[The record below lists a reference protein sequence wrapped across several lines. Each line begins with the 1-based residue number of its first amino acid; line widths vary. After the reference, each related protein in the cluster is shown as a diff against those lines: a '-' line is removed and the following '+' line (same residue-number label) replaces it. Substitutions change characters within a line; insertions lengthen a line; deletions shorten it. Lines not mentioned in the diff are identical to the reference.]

1 MSEPTRRRALKLAAA
16 TGVAAATASV
26 PVRGAAASPHRP
38 SYGRIDTHHHAVP
51 PKMRQWAVEQGIIPP
66 GDVPS
71 WAQWT
76 LESTL
81 ATMEANG
88 IAMGV
93 ASAPV
98 PPEIF
103 ADRKVAESGVRVC
116 NESLAELVRD
126 HPTRFGFFANV
137 AMLHPDL
144 ALRQI
149 AYALDELNADG
160 VLLTTSAAGRYLGDP
175 AFDPVLAELDR
186 RGAVVFTHP
195 FSPEGIVEVPGVG
208 DWLGDFLLDT
218 TRTALSLIAAG
229 TLDRYRRLSII
240 LSHGGGF
247 LPYMAGRAERWGRED
262 DGPAPSKIRRAL
274 RRFHYD
280 TALPMSPY
288 ATPTLIGAVGAD
300 RVLFGT
306 DWPANSAR
314 EVALNTADLDRD
326 RALDRPAHRAI
337 ARDNALRLLPRLA
350 ERHRTGGAGKD

>member
-1 MSEPTRRRALKLAAA
+1 MPDLTRRRTLKLTAATGMAAAAA
-16 TGVAAATASV
+16 TL
-26 PVRGAAASPHRP
+26 PVREAAASPHRP

-66 GDVPS
+66 TGGPS

-76 LESTL
+76 LPDTL

-88 IAMGV
+88 IAVGV

-98 PPEIF
+98 PAEIF
-103 ADRKVAESGVRVC
+103 ADRKVAESGVHVC
-116 NESLAELVRD
+116 NESLAELARD

-144 ALRQI
+144 ALKQV
-149 AYALDELNADG
+149 AYALDELGADG
-160 VLLTTSAAGRYLGDP
+160 VLLNTSAGGRYLGDP
-175 AFDPVLAELDR
+175 VFAPLLAELDR
-186 RGAVVFTHP
+186 RGAVAFTHP

-208 DWLGDFLLDT
+208 GWLGDFLLDT
-218 TRTALSLIAAG
+218 TRTALSLIASGA
-229 TLDRYRRLSII
+229 LDRYRRLSII

-262 DGPAPSKIRRAL
+262 DGPDPAKIRRAL
-274 RRFHYD
+274 RRFFYD

-288 ATPTLIGAVGAD
+288 ATPTLLGAAGAD

-314 EVALNTADLDRD
+314 EVTLNTAALDRD
-326 RALDRPAHRAI
+326 PNLSRRAHKAI

-350 ERHRTGGAGKD
+350 ERRR

>member
-1 MSEPTRRRALKLAAA
+1 MPELSRRNTLKM
-16 TGVAAATASV
+16 TGVAAV
-26 PVRGAAASPHRP
+26 AAAAPVPLAASGAFASTRRP
-38 SYGRIDTHHHAVP
+38 SRGRVDTHHHALP
-51 PKMRQWAVEQGIIPP
+51 PRMRQWAIDQGILPP
-66 GDVPS
+66 TGGPS
-71 WAQWT
+71 WARWT
-76 LESTL
+76 LEGTL
-81 ATMEANG
+81 ATMDAND
-88 IAMGV
+88 IAIGV

-98 PPEIF
+98 PAEVF
-103 ADRKVAESGVRVC
+103 ADREVAGSGVREC

-144 ALRQI
+144 ALEQI
-149 AYALDELNADG
+149 AYALDELGADG
-160 VLLTTSAAGRYLGDP
+160 VLLNTSAAGRYLGDR
-175 AFDPVLAELDR
+175 AFDPLLAELDR

-195 FSPEGIVEVPGVG
+195 SSPKGIVEVPGVG

-218 TRTALSLIAAG
+218 TRTALSLIATGA
-229 TLDRYRRLSII
+229 LDRYRRLSVI
-240 LSHGGGF
+240 LSHAGGF

-262 DGPAPSKIRRAL
+262 DGPAPAKVRRAL
-274 RRFHYD
+274 RRFYYD

-288 ATPTLIGAVGAD
+288 ATPTLLGAVGAE

-326 RALDRPAHRAI
+326 PGLDGRAHQAI

-350 ERHRTGGAGKD
+350 KKTALKAPAP